1 MQVVHIAFAVDTQ
14 SASYR
19 LHKALLKA
27 GMASYIL
34 VVDSIFH
41 LDNVIKIENK
51 YRVSESVFYR
61 FFRKVRNKYYDRRIS
76 KRLGPFST
84 DTLGYDVL
92 NHPLIQSA
100 DIIHLHW
107 IVNTL
112 SVRSIAKLLI
122 AGKKVVWTCHDNW
135 PFTGGCHVRYE
146 CNEYQEDCVNC
157 LYSINHC
164 LVANKLLMLK
174 IKYLTSTRLVFS
186 GPSNWMV
193 SNIKRSV
200 FYNHR
205 ILKLSN
211 CVDTEV
217 YRPMS
222 KSILRK
228 ILGLESSSI
237 IIGVSVMDTR
247 IPYKGWSS
255 LVALMMKLKEN
266 NKINKK
272 IEFLIIGN
280 GRIEDNLPFK
290 IHRFGYLSE
299 EHLIAEIYN
308 VCDLTIN
315 PSIEESFSNVV
326 LESIS
331 CGIPV
336 LAFAVGGIPDII
348 EHKKNGYL
356 AAVSDIDDLYN
367 GFLWILNNRTG
378 KLREACRCKAEE
390 EFSMK
395 NIAYKA
401 KAIYDEVL
409 SL

>member
-1 MQVVHIAFAVDTQ
+1 MQVVHIAYAVDTQ

-27 GMASYIL
+27 GVVSYML
-34 VVDSIFH
+34 VADSNFH
-41 LDNVIKIENK
+41 LDNVVKMEAKYKIKENILNK
-51 YRVSESVFYR
+51 FS
-61 FFRKVRNKYYDRRIS
+61 RKVNNKYYNRRIS
-76 KRLGPFST
+76 KKLGPFSM

-92 NHPLIQSA
+92 NHPLIKSA

-112 SVRSIAKLLI
+112 SIKTISRLLL
-122 AGKKVVWTCHDNW
+122 AGKKVIWTCHDNW

-146 CNEYQEDCVNC
+146 CNEYQAYCLNC
-157 LYSINHC
+157 PYSMNHG
-164 LVANKLLMLK
+164 LVAKKLLSK
-174 IKYLTSTRLVFS
+174 RIKYLMTTRLVFT

-193 SNIKRSV
+193 ANIKKSV
-200 FYNHR
+200 FYSHYTF
-205 ILKLSN
+205 KLPN

-217 YRPMS
+217 YRPRT
-222 KSILRK
+222 KLLLREL
-228 ILGLESSSI
+228 LGFESGRI

-255 LVALMMKLKEN
+255 LVALMMKLNQNYE
-266 NKINKK
+266 INKK
-272 IEFLIIGN
+272 IEFLVIGN
-280 GRIEDNLPFK
+280 GIIEENLPFK
-290 IHRFGYLSE
+290 IHRFGYLTE

-315 PSIEESFSNVV
+315 PSLEESFSNVV

-331 CGIPV
+331 CGVPV

-356 AAVSDIDDLYN
+356 AVINDIDDLYN
-367 GFLWILNNRTG
+367 GFLWILNSIRTG
-378 KLREACRCKAEE
+378 KLMEACRSKAVE

-395 NIAYKA
+395 IIADKA
-401 KAIYDEVL
+401 KAIYDEVV
-409 SL
+409 S